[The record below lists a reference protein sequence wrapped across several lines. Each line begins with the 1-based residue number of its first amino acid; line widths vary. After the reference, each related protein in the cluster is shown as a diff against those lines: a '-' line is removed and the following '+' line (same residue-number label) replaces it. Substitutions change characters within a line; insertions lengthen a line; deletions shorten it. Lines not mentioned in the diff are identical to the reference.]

1 MSFLKE
7 LEALREKA
15 RKEREAEE
23 AAKKKKEAEKE
34 KK

>member
-1 MSFLKE
+1 LEE

-23 AAKKKKEAEKE
+23 AAAKKKAEADKQN
-34 KK
+34 KKS